1 MSGRGAF
8 GPGGGGPGGAV
19 IRIRLPLLDRLLD
32 ADPAGQDP
40 PDPAP
45 AQAFQMLRDA
55 VLRDLEALLNARRR
69 RRPLP
74 PRLGE
79 LVVSPLNYGVPDP
92 TSGSFALAARRQ
104 AVAQEVEATIRRF
117 EPRLSGVRVTLL
129 EEDDLSRMLR
139 VKVEAVLRADPIT
152 EQISFETQVEP
163 VSREVTVRE
172 R

>member
-8 GPGGGGPGGAV
+8 GPGGGAAV
-19 IRIRLPLLDRLLD
+19 RIRLPLLDRLLD
-32 ADPAGQDP
+32 AAPDGQDP
-40 PDPAP
+40 PEPAP
-45 AQAFQMLRDA
+45 AQAFQLLRDA

-69 RRPLP
+69 RRPLS

-92 TSGSFALAARRQ
+92 TSGSFAVAARRHG
-104 AVAQEVEATIRRF
+104 VVQEVEATIRRF
-117 EPRLSGVRVTLL
+117 EPRLTGVRVTLIDD
-129 EEDDLSRMLR
+129 DDLGRMLR

-152 EQISFETQVEP
+152 EQISFETLVEP

-172 R
+172 G